1 MIFYITRSDAQ
12 TITQQDSLRSVA
24 RALAVDY
31 DVLHYD
37 ETTFV
42 CSGAMPSEG
51 TRISDT
57 ASGLYLVNA
66 NHPEVLMRSFSFA
79 IIQSDEPYP
88 LVRKKYGQA
97 TKLSETGIKFR

>member
-1 MIFYITRSDAQ
+1 MVFYITLDQAKS
-12 TITQQDSLRSVA
+12 ITQQDKLRSVA

-31 DVLHYD
+31 AVLHYD
-37 ETTFV
+37 ESNFI
-42 CSGAMPSEG
+42 CSGDMPSEA

-66 NHPEVLMRSFSFA
+66 NHPEVLMRSSSFA

-88 LVRKKYGQA
+88 LVHKKYGQC
-97 TKLSETGIKFR
+97 TKLNETGLKFR

>member
-1 MIFYITRSDAQ
+1 MIFYITLSDAQ
-12 TITQQDSLRSVA
+12 SITQQDKLHSVA

-31 DVLHYD
+31 AVLHYD
-37 ETTFV
+37 VDTFV
-42 CSGAMPSEG
+42 CSGDMPTEG

-66 NHPEVLMRSFSFA
+66 NYPEVLMRSSSFA

-88 LVRKKYGQA
+88 LVHKKYGQC

>member
-1 MIFYITRSDAQ
+1 MIFYISISDAQ
-12 TITQQDSLRSVA
+12 IITQQDTLRSVA

-31 DVLHYD
+31 AVLHYD
-37 ETTFV
+37 ADTFV
-42 CSGAMPSEG
+42 CSGVMPTEG

-66 NHPEVLMRSFSFA
+66 NYPEVLMRSFSFA

-88 LVRKKYGQA
+88 MVRKKYGQC